1 MKVKVM
7 DEDVG
12 TSEEIGSCQL
22 NAADLNI
29 ITSKTQKND
38 PIWYTLM
45 YKGKPAG

>member
-1 MKVKVM
+1 M

-12 TSEEIGSCQL
+12 TNEEIAACQL

-29 ITSKTQKND
+29 ITSKTSQKND
-38 PIWYTLM
+38 PIWYTLT